1 MSRIDLLRAS
11 VRPVCVI
18 YCTVILGILAIMC
31 TAGYSLPAA
40 GSGAVIVNTFIGITA
55 TVTIEYTAERG
66 IRHYL
71 VRRTPIH
78 RGDASLGERKK

>member
-1 MSRIDLLRAS
+1 MSRVDVLRAL

-31 TAGYSLPAA
+31 TAGYSLPAG

-55 TVTIEYTAERG
+55 TVTTEYTIERG
-66 IRHYL
+66 VKKYL
-71 VRRTPIH
+71 
-78 RGDASLGERKK
+78 ERKK

>member
-1 MSRIDLLRAS
+1 MMSRIDVLRAI

-55 TVTIEYTAERG
+55 TVITEYTVERG
-66 IRHYL
+66 VKKYL
-71 VRRTPIH
+71 
-78 RGDASLGERKK
+78 ERKK